1 MPFLN
6 ELLQYKNDYFIE
18 TGTYQGETVD
28 IALNN
33 GFKNVYGM
41 ELSNVFYE
49 NCVKRFIYNKNVKIF
64 KCNSRYDLYKIIS
77 NINRKITFWLD
88 SHCYVAPDVGFL
100 LCPILHELE
109 QIKNHHIK
117 THTIMVD
124 AIRLMNGIHFEVRK
138 EQIEKKILDIN
149 PNYKIKYYNDQYSL
163 NDVLVA
169 YIDTQ
174 VNNTII
180 EVPKIC
186 IHKYLS
192 KRKTNEQPP
201 GLADFIRG
209 SIALFNYSKKYN
221 YDFYFDDSHPIF
233 DNLLKNNHIIKNTI
247 FDDTIELL
255 PPKSYEQIDT
265 EINALFLQNKSFCV
279 MTNAF
284 YTKTQNS
291 SFYMENFGEISYE
304 CKKFFKQIFTP
315 NQTTN
320 SYLKDVYKI
329 LNLDSNS
336 KYNIIHLRLG
346 DNFIWNNTFDNNLF
360 NNLNEKIKYIL
371 SINNDKQFVLLSDSA
386 AMAVELKK
394 HNPELFYWDN
404 KKIHIGDLKNTNVQ
418 QAVKDTLIDFFI
430 MTNCDK
436 MFCYAIIGISGFSK
450 LVSLIH
456 DKEIININN
465 MDTSQSFQTKSQ
477 QKNITVFGTCR
488 LDSLTNYNN
497 IIKKEI
503 SYSYDTKE
511 ILEIIKFIKYNHI
524 SPEQTITTFRTPMLH
539 KKMIYSQ
546 QFKGVLE
553 ETDIFI
559 IEICG
564 RKTYNYNGFY
574 VHNFLANCCS
584 NEISQQI
591 KINKQSDNEIEND
604 ILEIISELNTKKI
617 IIVGHIGTVE
627 KGERYELLL
636 LLEKICLKNNILF
649 INPVLEIT
657 KKGFNINNLVDNG
670 EKIIHYNEK
679 GHKIIKDVYEEYI
692 NKL

>member
-1 MPFLN
+1 MPFVN
-6 ELLQYKNDYFIE
+6 ELLQYKNNYFIE
-18 TGTYQGETVD
+18 TGTYQGDAVD
-28 IALNN
+28 IAVNN
-33 GFKNVYGM
+33 GFKNVYSM
-41 ELSNVFYE
+41 ELSDVFYE

-64 KCNSRYDLYKIIS
+64 KGNSRYDLYKIIS
-77 NINRKITFWLD
+77 NINVPITFWLD
-88 SHCYVAPDVGFL
+88 SHWSGVPDVGCDKEL
-100 LCPILHELE
+100 LCPLLHELE

-124 AIRLMNGIHFEVRK
+124 DIRLMDGIHFEVRK
-138 EQIEKKILDIN
+138 EQIEKKILEIN
-149 PNYKIKYYNDQYSL
+149 PNYKLKYYNDAYAI

-169 YIDTQ
+169 YIDIQ
-174 VNNTII
+174 VNNIII
-180 EVPKIC
+180 EEPKIC

-221 YDFYFDDSHPIF
+221 YDFCFDDSHPIF

-284 YTKTQNS
+284 YTKNDNGN
-291 SFYMENFGEISYE
+291 MENFGEISYE

-320 SYLKDVYKI
+320 SYLKDVYKT

-371 SINNDKQFVLLSDSA
+371 SNNINKHFVLLSDSA

-418 QAVKDTLIDFFI
+418 QAVTDTLIDFFI

-436 MFCYAIIGISGFSK
+436 MFCYAFNGISGFSK
-450 LVSLIH
+450 LVSLIY
-456 DKEIININN
+456 DKDYTII
-465 MDTSQSFQTKSQ
+465 
-477 QKNITVFGTCR
+477 
-488 LDSLTNYNN
+488 
-497 IIKKEI
+497 
-503 SYSYDTKE
+503 
-511 ILEIIKFIKYNHI
+511 
-524 SPEQTITTFRTPMLH
+524 
-539 KKMIYSQ
+539 
-546 QFKGVLE
+546 
-553 ETDIFI
+553 
-559 IEICG
+559 
-564 RKTYNYNGFY
+564 
-574 VHNFLANCCS
+574 
-584 NEISQQI
+584 
-591 KINKQSDNEIEND
+591 
-604 ILEIISELNTKKI
+604 
-617 IIVGHIGTVE
+617 
-627 KGERYELLL
+627 
-636 LLEKICLKNNILF
+636 
-649 INPVLEIT
+649 
-657 KKGFNINNLVDNG
+657 
-670 EKIIHYNEK
+670 
-679 GHKIIKDVYEEYI
+679 
-692 NKL
+692 